1 MKEVIF
7 KLLFLIVGTVRL
19 LTLRLSPQC
28 PLYFETFISLSQTV
42 PLIPSDTDARKGV
55 RAAVLKLDFKVYE
68 MWLRHQAY

>member
-7 KLLFLIVGTVRL
+7 KLLFLIVVTVKF

-28 PLYFETFISLSQTV
+28 PLYFETFISLSQTL

-68 MWLRHQAY
+68 MCPRHQAY